1 MRGGCLMTQVT
12 SITLVIGR
20 FTSKTNMK
28 MKFIQLMGIQMP
40 DQIMLTDK
48 LQKMLTT
55 SLMKVMNMLESITL
69 NRMHLIQLMVI
80 THSLL

>member
-1 MRGGCLMTQVT
+1 ME
-12 SITLVIGR
+12 
-20 FTSKTNMK
+20 